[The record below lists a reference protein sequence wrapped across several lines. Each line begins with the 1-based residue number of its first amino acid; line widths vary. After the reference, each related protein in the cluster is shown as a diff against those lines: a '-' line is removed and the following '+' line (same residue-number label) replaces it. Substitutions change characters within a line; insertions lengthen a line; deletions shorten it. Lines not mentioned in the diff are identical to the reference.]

1 MLRRDLTLNKVGN
14 YFKGTIIGY
23 EVKLL
28 YQAWR
33 QSATSACE
41 GLNPCYISA

>member
-1 MLRRDLTLNKVGN
+1 MLRRDLTLNKMGN
-14 YFKGTIIGY
+14 CFKETTIGY